1 MVPASSFL
9 AQSFDLLF
17 LCCVYVDDPPYLYLQ
32 KNVVE
37 KIGNL
42 TSDKAISS
50 LNLSIIENSISYCE
64 QALQQQEDIDMKGII
79 PGMDCDTE
87 FDKDN
92 LVSFGKQTKNIFHLW
107 LIDEI
112 GDARSFMKW
121 FDILQSASEDD
132 LVVIHINCWGG
143 ELFTAVQI
151 ITQIKMCQA
160 PVLCQIESACA
171 SAATMIA
178 LACDGLTCYP
188 HAYMMIHT
196 SSGCSFGKQS
206 DIKREEEFYNP
217 WLENFFHEIYKHFLT
232 KKEIQEVLAGHD
244 LWLRSDEV
252 MDRFKRRV
260 DIINRETNKV
270 KREHMRKLNSFM
282 SNLQNMEVQAQVG
295 VEQEEPEAEKKS
307 KTKKPSTKKKNGKT
321 KKN

>member
-1 MVPASSFL
+1 
-9 AQSFDLLF
+9 
-17 LCCVYVDDPPYLYLQ
+17 
-32 KNVVE
+32 
-37 KIGNL
+37 
-42 TSDKAISS
+42 
-50 LNLSIIENSISYCE
+50 
-64 QALQQQEDIDMKGII
+64 MKGII

-107 LIDEI
+107 LIDDIE
-112 GDARSFMKW
+112 GARSFMKW
-121 FDILQSASEDD
+121 FDILQSATEDD

-143 ELFTAVQI
+143 ELMTAIQI

-160 PVLCQIESACA
+160 TVLCQIESACC

-178 LACDGLTCYP
+178 LACDGLNCYS

-206 DIKREEEFYNP
+206 DIKREEAFYNP
-217 WLENFFHEIYKHFLT
+217 WLENFFQEIYKYFLT
-232 KKEIQEVLAGHD
+232 KKEVQEVLAGKD

-252 MDRFKRRV
+252 MERFKRRV
-260 DIINRETNKV
+260 DIINRETNKA

-282 SNLQNMEVQAQVG
+282 SNLQNMEAQQATAE
-295 VEQEEPEAEKKS
+295 EQESPAPERKSKEKKS
-307 KTKKPSTKKKNGKT
+307 SSRKRTGKT
-321 KKN
+321 RKN

>member
-1 MVPASSFL
+1 
-9 AQSFDLLF
+9 
-17 LCCVYVDDPPYLYLQ
+17 
-32 KNVVE
+32 
-37 KIGNL
+37 
-42 TSDKAISS
+42 
-50 LNLSIIENSISYCE
+50 
-64 QALQQQEDIDMKGII
+64 MKGII

-112 GDARSFMKW
+112 ASARNFMKW
-121 FDILQSASEDD
+121 FDILQSAGEDD

-143 ELFTAVQI
+143 ELMTAIQI

-160 PVLCQIESACA
+160 PVLCQIESACC

-217 WLENFFHEIYKHFLT
+217 WLENFFNEIYKHFLT
-232 KKEIQEVLAGHD
+232 KKEVQEVLSGKD

-252 MDRFKRRV
+252 MERFKRRV
-260 DIINRETNKV
+260 DIINRETNKA

-282 SNLQNMEVQAQVG
+282 SNLQNMEAQQAPE
-295 VEQEEPEAEKKS
+295 VEQESTAPEKKTKEKKS
-307 KTKKPSTKKKNGKT
+307 PSRKRTGKT

>member
-1 MVPASSFL
+1 
-9 AQSFDLLF
+9 
-17 LCCVYVDDPPYLYLQ
+17 
-32 KNVVE
+32 
-37 KIGNL
+37 
-42 TSDKAISS
+42 
-50 LNLSIIENSISYCE
+50 
-64 QALQQQEDIDMKGII
+64 MKGII

-92 LVSFGKQTKNIFHLW
+92 LVSFGRQTKNVFHLW

-112 GDARSFMKW
+112 QGARNFMKW
-121 FDILQSASEDD
+121 FDILQAATEDD
-132 LVVIHINCWGG
+132 IVVIHINCWGG
-143 ELFTAVQI
+143 ELMTAVQI

-160 PVLCQIESACA
+160 PVLCQIESACC

-217 WLENFFHEIYKHFLT
+217 WLENFFNEIYKHFLT

-244 LWLRSDEV
+244 LWLCSDEV
-252 MDRFKRRV
+252 MERFKRRV

-270 KREHMRKLNSFM
+270 KREHMKKLNSFM
-282 SNLQNMEVQAQVG
+282 SNLQNVDGQGAINDGMESK
-295 VEQEEPEAEKKS
+295 PEKKTKNKSTS
-307 KTKKPSTKKKNGKT
+307 KKNIDKKKK
-321 KKN
+321 

>member
-1 MVPASSFL
+1 
-9 AQSFDLLF
+9 
-17 LCCVYVDDPPYLYLQ
+17 
-32 KNVVE
+32 
-37 KIGNL
+37 
-42 TSDKAISS
+42 
-50 LNLSIIENSISYCE
+50 
-64 QALQQQEDIDMKGII
+64 MKGII

-107 LIDEI
+107 LIDDIE
-112 GDARSFMKW
+112 GARSFMKW
-121 FDILQSASEDD
+121 FDILQSATEDD

-143 ELFTAVQI
+143 ELMTAIQI

-160 PVLCQIESACA
+160 TVLCQIESACC

-178 LACDGLTCYP
+178 LACDGLNCYP

-217 WLENFFHEIYKHFLT
+217 WLENFFNEIYKHFLT
-232 KKEIQEVLAGHD
+232 KKEIQEVLAGKD

-252 MDRFKRRV
+252 MERFKRRV

-282 SNLQNMEVQAQVG
+282 SNLQNMV
-295 VEQEEPEAEKKS
+295 AENDESPNEGDSSDKKETTKKGKEKKTPPAKKS
-307 KTKKPSTKKKNGKT
+307 KGKSKKD
-321 KKN
+321 